1 MTPPTGAGDGRPIC
15 DYEDSSYRT
24 DFWEG
29 QGREYEDLA
38 ERAALRALLPPEG
51 ERLLDIGAGFGR
63 LAELYGGYRQV
74 VLLDYSVS
82 QLRYARRRLGD
93 ERYTY
98 VAADIYRLPLGTD
111 TIDTTVMVRVLHHLV
126 DVPLAFGQIARATRP
141 TGTFVLEFANKRH
154 LKNVARHLL
163 GRGANPFSPEPYA
176 FAPLHYDF
184 HPEWVRQR
192 LEEAGFEPG
201 RARSVSL
208 FRMGALKR
216 VLPAGALARADAAL
230 QRPLAPLALAPS
242 HFYRCRATKT
252 GEARGADVA
261 LTFRCPSC
269 DHEPLDRADDGWK
282 CRGCGAVWPIVDGI
296 HVFKDVAGTPGDD

>member
-1 MTPPTGAGDGRPIC
+1 VTASTNGGDERPIC
-15 DYEDSSYRT
+15 DYENSTYRT

-63 LAELYGGYRQV
+63 LADLYDGYRQV
-74 VLLDYSVS
+74 VLLDYSLS
-82 QLRYARRRLGD
+82 QLRYARQRLGD
-93 ERYTY
+93 ARFTY

-111 TIDTTVMVRVLHHLV
+111 AVDTTVMVRVLHHLV
-126 DVPLAFGQIARATRP
+126 DVPLAFRQIARATRP
-141 TGTFVLEFANKRH
+141 GGAFVLEFANKRH

-176 FAPLHYDF
+176 FAPLHLDF

-192 LEEAGFEPG
+192 LEEAGFAREQ
-201 RARSVSL
+201 ARSVSL
-208 FRMGALKR
+208 LRVGALKR
-216 VLPAGALARADAAL
+216 ALPAGALARLDAAL

-242 HFYRCRATKT
+242 HFYRCRATKA
-252 GEARGADVA
+252 GDVTAGGA

-269 DHEPLDRADDGWK
+269 GHEPLMRAAGGWE
-282 CRGCGAVWPIVDGI
+282 CHGCGAAWPIVDGV
-296 HVFKDVAGTPGDD
+296 HVFKDVEVGPSDG